1 MTKLLS
7 SAGNAKAHVYLNHHR
22 LRFIRNLSKTT
33 MSSADGRSSPRS
45 PIIPQASILT
55 SFFDILIPLKG
66 KLVVQKSRYVR
77 DYLSLLY
84 DE

>member
-1 MTKLLS
+1 
-7 SAGNAKAHVYLNHHR
+7 
-22 LRFIRNLSKTT
+22 
-33 MSSADGRSSPRS
+33 MSGADGRSSPPS
-45 PIIPQASILT
+45 PIIPQASVLT